1 MNTKHTSND
10 IIVGLSGCTKLA
22 DLISQRTKIKKA
34 EILISNFADGES
46 FIKICESVKGKHVYV
61 IQSTC
66 PPVNKNL
73 MELLITIDILKRSFV
88 KLITVICPYYGY
100 ARQDRLLSKNEPL
113 TAKLV
118 ANLLEKSGV
127 DNIYLLD
134 PHSSQIQG
142 FFNIPNAIIS
152 GIHFL
157 MDEIKKKNNL
167 KDFVI
172 VSPDC
177 GSVKRIK
184 NLSEAYKIPMLIIN
198 KNRPQPNVVEIVDI
212 LGANIKNK
220 NCLVIDDMI
229 DTGGTIITACK
240 TLKKM
245 GCKKIIVGCIHGI
258 LSTNAIEKFN
268 LAYKSKIIDQ
278 LFVSNSI
285 DSIYT
290 KKIKNL
296 HIVDISSYLTKN
308 IFD

>member
-1 MNTKHTSND
+1 MNTKHAIKD
-10 IIVGLSGCTKLA
+10 IIVGLSGCTKLV

-34 EILISNFADGES
+34 KISINHFADGES

-66 PPVNKNL
+66 PPVNENL

-100 ARQDRLLSKNEPL
+100 ARQDCLRSKNESL

-127 DNIYLLD
+127 DNMYLLD

-142 FFNIPNAIIS
+142 FFNIPNEIIS

-157 MDEIKKKNNL
+157 INEIKKKNNL

-172 VSPDC
+172 VSPDY

-184 NLSEAYKIPMLIIN
+184 NLSETYKIPMLIIN
-198 KNRPQPNVVEIVDI
+198 KNRPKPNVVEIINI
-212 LGANIKNK
+212 LGADIKNK
-220 NCLVIDDMI
+220 NCLIIDDMI

-258 LSTNAIEKFN
+258 LSANAVEKFN
-268 LAYKSKIIDQ
+268 LAYEDKIIDQ
-278 LFVSNSI
+278 LFISNSI
-285 DSIYT
+285 DSIYA

-296 HIVDISSYLTKN
+296 HIVDISPHLTKN

>member
-157 MDEIKKKNNL
+157 MNEIKKKNNL

-172 VSPDC
+172 VSPDY

>member
-100 ARQDRLLSKNEPL
+100 ARQDRLLSKNESL

-172 VSPDC
+172 VSPDY

-212 LGANIKNK
+212 LGADIKNK
-220 NCLVIDDMI
+220 NCLIIDDMI